1 MKIKEA
7 FFLQVQL
14 VAAKNCNEILSI
26 KHFLTP
32 AERDLV
38 IGWNLHY

>member
-1 MKIKEA
+1 MSFAQIGS
-7 FFLQVQL
+7 
-14 VAAKNCNEILSI
+14 ISI

-38 IGWNLHY
+38 IGWNLQLKYLEDLVLEVVN